1 MDLVL
6 SGHDHSYARGSRT
19 PNGPVF
25 AVSVSGP
32 KYYEVTDADWTLNG
46 ATRTAWAAATSTY
59 QVITIAGDTLS
70 YKAVV
75 THRGAGSTS
84 PFGPGGVLDQ
94 FTIVKSPKGAK
105 LVQ

>member
-1 MDLVL
+1 
-6 SGHDHSYARGSRT
+6 
-19 PNGPVF
+19 
-25 AVSVSGP
+25 VSVSGP
-32 KYYEVTDADWTLNG
+32 KYYEVTDADWALNR
-46 ATRTAWAAATSTY
+46 ATRSVWAAATSTY